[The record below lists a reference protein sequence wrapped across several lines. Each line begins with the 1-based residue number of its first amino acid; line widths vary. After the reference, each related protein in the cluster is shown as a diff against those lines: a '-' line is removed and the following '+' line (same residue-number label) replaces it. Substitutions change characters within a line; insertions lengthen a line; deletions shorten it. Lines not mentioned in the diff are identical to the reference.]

1 MNFFSLGSKMFSK
14 TSSLLLIVSGV
25 AIVLAFFSSDRR
37 RLRSGAVKITKGA
50 LIAKDEVK
58 NVAGKM
64 SSKASGIVKEVYQN
78 RRNSSSNRAANSLQ
92 ASLKDKGHRMAVATT
107 ASALTLKEKA
117 QAEFKSIV
125 AEAKER
131 RATSCAET
139 RDENVRSDSK

>member
-25 AIVLAFFSSDRR
+25 AIALAFFSDRR
-37 RLRSGAVKITKGA
+37 RLRSGAVKVTKGA

-64 SSKASGIVKEVYQN
+64 SSKASGIVKEAYQN
-78 RRNSSSNRAANSLQ
+78 RRNSSSNRAANSFQ

-131 RATSCAET
+131 RATCCAET
-139 RDENVRSDSK
+139 RNEDVRSDSK